1 MNPGDGHCA
10 WEEMQLAYWDAV
22 APRYDALYSD
32 RWSRLENQGVVTRL
46 RKLLPSTT
54 EVVLDLGCGTGLGW
68 TLLRQA
74 LGREVVYHGIDISP
88 SMLEVCRRN
97 VPGAKLRLGAMTE
110 LSEFDANAF
119 DVVTAFFGAA
129 SYGSSAL
136 GVLESATR
144 VVKPG
149 GMLYLS
155 FFSRFSLR
163 RILHLRTGEL
173 ERYRTRHEK
182 KALPPLVRV
191 YTKAQLVGACHGT
204 GAFDPC
210 AIEGQGTLAGL
221 CQVPTLWFL
230 SSFLD
235 RHIPTL
241 GHQLE
246 VIGLRGGER

>member
-1 MNPGDGHCA
+1 MNPGDDHYA
-10 WEEMQLAYWDAV
+10 WEEMQLTYWDAV
-22 APRYDALYSD
+22 ASHYDDLYSD
-32 RWSRLENQGVVTRL
+32 RWSQFENRGVVTRL
-46 RKLLPSTT
+46 RKLLPPTT
-54 EVVLDLGCGTGLGW
+54 QAVLDLGCGTGLGW

-97 VPGAKLRLGAMTE
+97 VPSAKLRLGAMTE
-110 LSEFDANAF
+110 LSEFDANTF
-119 DVVTAFFGAA
+119 DAVTAFFGAG

-144 VVKPG
+144 VVRPG

-155 FFSRFSLR
+155 FFGRFSLR

-173 ERYRTRHEK
+173 ERYRTRHER
-182 KALPPLVRV
+182 KAVPPLVRV
-191 YTKAQLVGACHGT
+191 YSKAQLAGACHDT
-204 GAFDPC
+204 GAFEPC
-210 AIEGQGTLAGL
+210 AIEAQGTLAGL
-221 CQVPTLWFL
+221 CQAPTLWFL
-230 SSFLD
+230 SNFLD

-246 VIGLRGGER
+246 VIGLRGSER